1 MVLMQQRK
9 PRKKTAQELEAY
21 AAKTLQGRALSIGEL
36 KQRLLSRAENPA
48 DVEPILSK
56 FKQYGFLNDR
66 KFADA
71 VATSRLE
78 NQGLGKARVVRELR
92 QRRVAPTVAQQSV
105 DATFE
110 GVDEVELIEA
120 FLARKFKSVKL
131 PEYLR
136 DEKHLAS
143 AYRKLRYA
151 GFGSGNAIRVLK
163 RYAERADELES
174 LEDE

>member
-1 MVLMQQRK
+1 MNTEQ
-9 PRKKTAQELEAY
+9 LEAY
-21 AAKTLQGRALSIGEL
+21 AAKTLHARALSIGEL
-36 KQRLLSRAENPA
+36 KERLRQRAEDPA
-48 DVEPILSK
+48 DIDPILSK

-66 KFADA
+66 KFADS
-71 VATSRLE
+71 VAASRLE

-105 DATFE
+105 DAAFQ
-110 GVDEVELIEA
+110 GVDEIGLIEA
-120 FLARKFKSVKL
+120 YLARKFRSVKL
-131 PEYLR
+131 FDYLA

-163 RYAERADELES
+163 RYAERAEELES
-174 LEDE
+174 IEDEQAPEQ